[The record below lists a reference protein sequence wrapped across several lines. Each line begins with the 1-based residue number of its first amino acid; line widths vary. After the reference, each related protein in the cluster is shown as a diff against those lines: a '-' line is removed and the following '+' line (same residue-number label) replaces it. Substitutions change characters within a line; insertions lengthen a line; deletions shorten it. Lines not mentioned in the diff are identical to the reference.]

1 MAIDALSFTDKLK
14 PADQYK
20 DMHLLRELNKAYV
33 GFQCQQDR
41 GDISTNLLAY
51 SVKRP
56 SIAFVEENYPDF
68 VPSVSTRAEGAL
80 GNVNLSAQGLQISK
94 IVNPGSLVKDSVSP
108 LSPIKETSESPR
120 FTSRD
125 GQPKESHFP
134 DLTSS
139 SLKAGGCQ
147 ATGGREE
154 SGEKQTVDWFAS
166 KLTNSLFGSLTA
178 PKDAKDTKPKP
189 VGQTPKVNLPVSP
202 LATKVTSSAPT
213 LSLSGE
219 QEKLDNLAASLAGSI
234 LKSSL
239 KKDSQQGT
247 DEPDSAPP
255 DSTSPPPPPAPPQS
269 PPSGTSVETTAEE
282 LAKSIISNILSTTK
296 APSSPSVPTQTVGQ
310 SSSSARVG
318 VTHFASQLAHS
329 IISSAITSQTLPP
342 KILIQADRIGSVSA
356 ESPLSS
362 RSSSLTGQSLTLH
375 EYTDDL
381 VESTVMDVLATQMDA
396 ALSSPQLEEDEETMS
411 QQSETPSS
419 SISHE
424 VERLADDIVSLSIQ
438 DVVQQRRQE
447 CERGSPTPPEIVSTK
462 IKKLEGT
469 GSPQGKRRKG
479 LNLRSKH
486 RRSSIGSEHSEVASS
501 DGEYQPSSL
510 SSLNPHLLSTPSS
523 RKSYAWSVA
532 STRDEDSRPV
542 SPTDM
547 DRIALSL
554 ATDME
559 EFSSLCAE
567 MIIRDAIAAVELGL
581 DGGKVMS
588 PLTLDSDFEN
598 SFQIEPTKGHMK
610 VDKFLSTLDNVELEP
625 VRSGEDEVDAMEAYS
640 PRWHKMR
647 RVLLRPVATGN
658 WGCGVFGGD
667 PQLKAMIQWAAVS
680 AAGRPKMMY
689 FPFNDKRVNKVGF
702 SLSCTTNGS

>member
-1 MAIDALSFTDKLK
+1 MVAIDALSFTNKLK

-20 DMHLLRELNKAYV
+20 DMHLIRELNKAYV

-68 VPSVSTRAEGAL
+68 EPSMNTHVEGAL
-80 GNVNLSAQGLQISK
+80 GNVNLTKGLQIPK
-94 IVNPGSLVKDSVSP
+94 VANPVKEGVSL
-108 LSPIKETSESPR
+108 LSPIRETSESPR
-120 FTSRD
+120 FTSNEGR
-125 GQPKESHFP
+125 GSSFPVLTPGSGSHQA
-134 DLTSS
+134 
-139 SLKAGGCQ
+139 AGEKG
-147 ATGGREE
+147 E
-154 SGEKQTVDWFAS
+154 SGGEQTIDQFAS
-166 KLTNSLFGSLTA
+166 KLTNSLFGVLTA
-178 PKDAKDTKPKP
+178 PKAGKDTKPKP

-202 LATKVTSSAPT
+202 LATKVTASVPT
-213 LSLSGE
+213 QSGE
-219 QEKLDNLAASLAGSI
+219 QENLDNLAASLAGSI

-239 KKDSQQGT
+239 KEGSQLGT

-255 DSTSPPPPPAPPQS
+255 DSTSPPPAPPQS
-269 PPSGTSVETTAEE
+269 SPTGNSVETTAEE
-282 LAKSIISNILSTTK
+282 LAKSIVSDILSTTK
-296 APSSPSVPTQTVGQ
+296 APSSPTVPTQTVGQ
-310 SSSSARVG
+310 SSSSARIG
-318 VTHFASQLAHS
+318 MTHFASQLAHS
-329 IISSAITSQTLPP
+329 IISNAINSQAPPP
-342 KILIQADRIGSVSA
+342 KILIQPDRIGSVSA

-381 VESTVMDVLATQMDA
+381 VESTVMDVLATQMVADP
-396 ALSSPQLEEDEETMS
+396 SPPPQEEEEETS
-411 QQSETPSS
+411 SRQSETPPT
-419 SISHE
+419 SICHE
-424 VERLADDIVSLSIQ
+424 VERLADDIVTLSIR
-438 DVVQQRRQE
+438 DVVQQQRQE
-447 CERGSPTPPEIVSTK
+447 CERGSPTPPEIASTK

-469 GSPQGKRRKG
+469 SSPQGKRHKA

-554 ATDME
+554 ASNME
-559 EFSSLCAE
+559 EFTNLCSE
-567 MIIRDAIAAVELGL
+567 MIIRDAIADIELGL
-581 DGGKVMS
+581 GGEKVTS
-588 PLTLDSDFEN
+588 PLTLDSDFE
-598 SFQIEPTKGHMK
+598 SSLQVEPTKGHMK
-610 VDKFLSTLDNVELEP
+610 VDKFLSTLDNVELES
-625 VRSGEDEVDAMEAYS
+625 VNSGEDEVDAMEAYS
-640 PRWHKMR
+640 ARWHKMR

-680 AAGRPKMMY
+680 AAGRPNMMY
-689 FPFNDKRVNKVGF
+689 FPFNDKRVNQVGCP
-702 SLSCTTNGS
+702 SCRQWRLIA

>member
-20 DMHLLRELNKAYV
+20 DMHILRELNKAYV

-41 GDISTNLLAY
+41 GDISTNLLVY

-68 VPSVSTRAEGAL
+68 EPSVRTRAEGAL

-94 IVNPGSLVKDSVSP
+94 IANPGSLVKDSVSP
-108 LSPIKETSESPR
+108 LSPIKEISESPR
-120 FTSRD
+120 FTSNN
-125 GQPKESHFP
+125 GQPEESHFP

-147 ATGGREE
+147 TTGE

-178 PKDAKDTKPKP
+178 PKAAKDIKSKP

-202 LATKVTSSAPT
+202 LAMKVTASGPT

-239 KKDSQQGT
+239 KKGSQQGT

-255 DSTSPPPPPAPPQS
+255 DSTSPPPPAVPPQS
-269 PPSGTSVETTAEE
+269 PLLGTSVETTAEE
-282 LAKSIISNILSTTK
+282 LAKSIISDILSTTK
-296 APSSPSVPTQTVGQ
+296 APSSPSMLTQTVGQ

-318 VTHFASQLAHS
+318 VAHFASTLAHS

-396 ALSSPQLEEDEETMS
+396 ALSSPPQEEEEETMS
-411 QQSETPSS
+411 RQSDTPPS

-438 DVVQQRRQE
+438 DVVHQRRQE

-469 GSPQGKRRKG
+469 ASPQGKRHKG

-581 DGGKVMS
+581 DGEKVTS
-588 PLTLDSDFEN
+588 PLTLDSDFES
-598 SFQIEPTKGHMK
+598 SFQTEPTKGHMK

-625 VRSGEDEVDAMEAYS
+625 VQSGEDEVDAMEVNSA
-640 PRWHKMR
+640 RWHKMR

-667 PQLKAMIQWAAVS
+667 PQLKAMIQWVAVS

-702 SLSCTTNGS
+702 SFIL

>member
-1 MAIDALSFTDKLK
+1 
-14 PADQYK
+14 
-20 DMHLLRELNKAYV
+20 MHLIRELNKAYV
-33 GFQCQQDR
+33 GFLCQQDR

-68 VPSVSTRAEGAL
+68 EPSVNTRAEGAL
-80 GNVNLSAQGLQISK
+80 GNVNLSTKGLLIPK
-94 IVNPGSLVKDSVSP
+94 VANPLKEGVSP
-108 LSPIKETSESPR
+108 LSPIREMSESPR
-120 FTSRD
+120 FTNNGSSFPVLTT
-125 GQPKESHFP
+125 GSGSH
-134 DLTSS
+134 
-139 SLKAGGCQ
+139 Q
-147 ATGGREE
+147 ATGGKGE
-154 SGEKQTVDWFAS
+154 SGGEKTVDQFAS
-166 KLTNSLFGSLTA
+166 NLTNSLFESLTA
-178 PKDAKDTKPKP
+178 PAPKAAKDTKSKP
-189 VGQTPKVNLPVSP
+189 VSQTPKVNLPVSP
-202 LATKVTSSAPT
+202 LATKVTASVPT
-213 LSLSGE
+213 LNQSGE
-219 QEKLDNLAASLAGSI
+219 QENLDNLAASLADSI

-239 KKDSQQGT
+239 KKGLQLGA

-255 DSTSPPPPPAPPQS
+255 NSTTPPPTSPQS
-269 PPSGTSVETTAEE
+269 SPTGNSVETTAEE
-282 LAKSIISNILSTTK
+282 LAKSIVSDILSTTK
-296 APSSPSVPTQTVGQ
+296 APSSPTVATQTVGQ
-310 SSSSARVG
+310 SSSSVRVG
-318 VTHFASQLAHS
+318 MTHFASQLAHS
-329 IISSAITSQTLPP
+329 IISSAITSQAPPP
-342 KILIQADRIGSVSA
+342 KILIQPDRIGSVSA

-381 VESTVMDVLATQMDA
+381 VESTVMDVLATQMVADP
-396 ALSSPQLEEDEETMS
+396 SPPPQEEEEETMS
-411 QQSETPSS
+411 RQSETPPS

-424 VERLADDIVSLSIQ
+424 VERLADDIVTLSIQ

-447 CERGSPTPPEIVSTK
+447 CERGSPTPPEIASTK
-462 IKKLEGT
+462 IKKLEGAS
-469 GSPQGKRRKG
+469 SPQGKRHKA

-554 ATDME
+554 ASNME
-559 EFSSLCAE
+559 EFVNLCSE
-567 MIIRDAIAAVELGL
+567 MIIRDALADIELGL
-581 DGGKVMS
+581 GGEKIMS
-588 PLTLDSDFEN
+588 PLTLDSDFE
-598 SFQIEPTKGHMK
+598 SSLQIEPTKGHMK
-610 VDKFLSTLDNVELEP
+610 VDKFLSTLDSVELES
-625 VRSGEDEVDAMEAYS
+625 VNSVEDEVDTMEAYS
-640 PRWHKMR
+640 ARWHKMR
-647 RVLLRPVATGN
+647 RVLLRPIATGN

-689 FPFNDKRVNKVGF
+689 FPFNDRRVNQVGC
-702 SLSCTTNGS
+702 SSCENHGIGVSAMQLQ

>member
-14 PADQYK
+14 PVDQYK
-20 DMHLLRELNKAYV
+20 DMHLIRELNKAYV

-68 VPSVSTRAEGAL
+68 EPSVNTRVEGAL
-80 GNVNLSAQGLQISK
+80 GNVNLSTKGLQIPK
-94 IVNPGSLVKDSVSP
+94 IANSVKEGVSP
-108 LSPIKETSESPR
+108 LSPIREMSESPR
-120 FTSRD
+120 FTSNE
-125 GQPKESHFP
+125 GPGSSFP
-134 DLTSS
+134 VLTSGS
-139 SLKAGGCQ
+139 GGHQ
-147 ATGGREE
+147 ATGGKGE
-154 SGEKQTVDWFAS
+154 SGGEQTVDQFAS
-166 KLTNSLFGSLTA
+166 NLTNSLFGSLTA
-178 PKDAKDTKPKP
+178 PKAAKDTRSKP
-189 VGQTPKVNLPVSP
+189 VSQVPKVNLPVSP
-202 LATKVTSSAPT
+202 LATKVTASVPT
-213 LSLSGE
+213 LNQSGE
-219 QEKLDNLAASLAGSI
+219 QENLDNLATSLADSI

-239 KKDSQQGT
+239 KKGLQLGT
-247 DEPDSAPP
+247 DEPDAAPP
-255 DSTSPPPPPAPPQS
+255 NSTFPPPTPPQS
-269 PPSGTSVETTAEE
+269 SPSVETTAEE
-282 LAKSIISNILSTTK
+282 LAKSIVSDILSTTK
-296 APSSPSVPTQTVGQ
+296 APSSPTVPTQTVGQ

-318 VTHFASQLAHS
+318 MTHFASQLAHS
-329 IISSAITSQTLPP
+329 IISSAITSQPPPP

-381 VESTVMDVLATQMDA
+381 VESTVMDVLATQMVADP
-396 ALSSPQLEEDEETMS
+396 SPPPQEEEEETLLR
-411 QQSETPSS
+411 QSVTPPT
-419 SISHE
+419 SISCE
-424 VERLADDIVSLSIQ
+424 AEQLADDIVTLSIR
-438 DVVQQRRQE
+438 DAVQQQRQE
-447 CERGSPTPPEIVSTK
+447 CERGSPTPPEIASTK
-462 IKKLEGT
+462 IKKLEGSS
-469 GSPQGKRRKG
+469 SPQGKRHKA

-554 ATDME
+554 ASNME
-559 EFSSLCAE
+559 EFTNLCSE
-567 MIIRDAIAAVELGL
+567 MIIRDALADIELGL
-581 DGGKVMS
+581 GGEKVMS
-588 PLTLDSDFEN
+588 PLTIDSDFE
-598 SFQIEPTKGHMK
+598 SSLQIEPTKGHMK
-610 VDKFLSTLDNVELEP
+610 VDKFLSTLDNVELES
-625 VRSGEDEVDAMEAYS
+625 VHSVEDEVDAMEVYS
-640 PRWHKMR
+640 ARWHKMR

-689 FPFNDKRVNKVGF
+689 FPFNDKRVNQVGR
-702 SLSCTTNGS
+702 SSCENHGS